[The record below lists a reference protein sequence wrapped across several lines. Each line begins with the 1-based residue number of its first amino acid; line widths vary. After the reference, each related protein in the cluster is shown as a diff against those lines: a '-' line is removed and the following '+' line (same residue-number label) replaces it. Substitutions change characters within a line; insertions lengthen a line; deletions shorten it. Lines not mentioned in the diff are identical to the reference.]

1 MSARAN
7 RPLGRRIQTQMMRV
21 INVPMRV
28 VLGLR
33 FATPLS
39 GRLMLVFLTG
49 RKTGKSYRQPVSYV
63 RQGTTLLT
71 PGGGKWKLNLQ
82 QGQPQRIRL
91 RGRDVLA
98 RPELVS
104 DIDEIER
111 LLGVM
116 TAANPR
122 VSSFVAIP
130 KGPDGRLDRA
140 RLETAVKHGFRV
152 VRWHLDEPEESVP
165 PAAAKQAAAK
175 SKDPTTTEGAGEE
188 RSRDRGL
195 RAAQALRDGSRA

>member
-1 MSARAN
+1 MAARTN
-7 RPLGRRIQTQMMRV
+7 RPLGRRLQARMMRV
-21 INVPMRV
+21 INVPMRIL
-28 VLGLR
+28 LGLR

-49 RKTGKSYRQPVSYV
+49 RKTGKSYRQPISYV

-82 QGQPQRIRL
+82 AGRPERIRL

-104 DIDEIER
+104 DPDEIER

-122 VSSFVAIP
+122 VSTFVGIP
-130 KGPDGRLDRA
+130 KGPDGRLVRG
-140 RLETAVKHGFRV
+140 RLQTAVKYGFRI
-152 VRWHLDEPEESVP
+152 VRWHLDSQS
-165 PAAAKQAAAK
+165 ARTADGGQA
-175 SKDPTTTEGAGEE
+175 S
-188 RSRDRGL
+188 RS
-195 RAAQALRDGSRA
+195 